1 MVSKIIFKSKP
12 MIRTPFLMSKV
23 DDPVKCSAKLSK
35 IMYVIATIY
44 KILGVTETDFTYR
57 DGANTHL
64 IVRMADY

>member
-1 MVSKIIFKSKP
+1 
-12 MIRTPFLMSKV
+12 MSKV
-23 DDPVKCSAKLSK
+23 EDSVKYSVKLSK